1 VLPAPAA
8 NPVRLATV
16 TPLQSVSPG
25 TMVTPEAETTYMHVS
40 ILSLQYLSA
49 ISPCF
54 ASKWTTYMSGNQ
66 FTGFLREVVCCTWC
80 GTW

>member
-1 VLPAPAA
+1 
-8 NPVRLATV
+8 
-16 TPLQSVSPG
+16 
-25 TMVTPEAETTYMHVS
+25 MHVS

-66 FTGFLREVVCCTWC
+66 FTGFL
-80 GTW
+80 